1 MKKLL
6 IILLTLSILP
16 ISTYAENLTGR
27 DIAKMVDSANQS
39 EMGLVI
45 KGSMIL
51 KDLTSGDIEKRKY
64 CNLSTKVNGLKRT
77 LFRFESSS
85 YKGTT
90 FLTIEKPNKK
100 NIQYLY
106 LKSIGSPR
114 QVESSDKENNF
125 LDTDIA
131 NEDLG
136 GVNINE
142 YNYNRLA
149 DRKIGD
155 VDCYVIE
162 QYPKSKISKYQKH
175 TIIIDKQRLIPI
187 AVKAYNKG
195 GRLVK
200 TIREKDIRKIGKN
213 IFYPFEMIITDI
225 QKKHQT
231 IVKLESAKEKIIN
244 RGYFNKNRMNR
255 TWAEE

>member
-16 ISTYAENLTGR
+16 ISTYAKNLTGR
-27 DIAKMVDSANQS
+27 DIAKMVDTANQS

-51 KDLTSGDIEKRKY
+51 KDLTSRDIEKRKY
-64 CNLSTKVNGLKRT
+64 CNLSTKVNGLTRT

-142 YNYNRLA
+142 YNYKRLP

-155 VDCYVIE
+155 IDCYVIE
-162 QYPKSKISKYQKH
+162 QYPKSKSSKYQKH
-175 TIIIDKQRLIPI
+175 TIIVDKKRLTPI

-200 TIREKDIRKIGKN
+200 TIRENDIRKIGKN

-255 TWAEE
+255 SWTEE